1 MTIDEKRLAEIRGEF
16 DRAQRRGGQL
26 VGAMRELLAMLD
38 ATRATNDALARQVHR
53 LTHGE
58 EIESDRI
65 CEHALAAQ
73 IEIDEVR
80 ERADTA
86 LDATR
91 ARAEDAER
99 KLAALHAAAQHVR
112 WGIDENE
119 SGGGWRDLVAAL
131 DASLTDTAPV
141 AERHDREVRAKEL
154 RRVAE
159 QALTHGGDCPLWG
172 DDAHD
177 AAGWL
182 NDEADRIE
190 RGEA

>member
-1 MTIDEKRLAEIRGEF
+1 MTIDENRLAEIRVEF

-26 VGAMRELLAMLD
+26 VGATRDLLAMLD
-38 ATRATNDALARQVHR
+38 ATREDLRAIIAAAYPAQPDATPTVR
-53 LTHGE
+53 
-58 EIESDRI
+58 
-65 CEHALAAQ
+65 
-73 IEIDEVR
+73 EVR
-80 ERADTA
+80 EHIGA
-86 LDATR
+86 LHDAV
-91 ARAEDAER
+91 ASAEKRAEDAER